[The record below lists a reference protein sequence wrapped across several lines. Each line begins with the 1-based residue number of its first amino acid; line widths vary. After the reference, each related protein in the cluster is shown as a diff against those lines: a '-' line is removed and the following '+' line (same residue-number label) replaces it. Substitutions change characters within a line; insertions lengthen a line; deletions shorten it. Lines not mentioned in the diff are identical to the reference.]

1 VQQFRMVRQEL
12 LDRMLDQGLH
22 CHAAQHGGKLELRL
36 FRFGN
41 AGALGGLDQDHA
53 RFWRGHGCYFVSFLG
68 SNNDIL

>member
-1 VQQFRMVRQEL
+1 MVRQEL

-41 AGALGGLDQDHA
+41 AGALGGLDQDSRAILA
-53 RFWRGHGCYFVSFLG
+53 RPWMLFC
-68 SNNDIL
+68 